1 MPYGEKSAYEAQAK
15 LKGQSPAYKK
25 SSGFKMKSPLK
36 QHEAEAM
43 STYVTPPI
51 VPVVLETSNG
61 ENGGELPFGKAMKTS
76 KKLKKIKEKK
86 FNPKKEGYKFQ

>member
-36 QHEAEAM
+36 EGVSGHSDVDESHWKKIHKDPLVHQL
-43 STYVTPPI
+43 SRQP
-51 VPVVLETSNG
+51 
-61 ENGGELPFGKAMKTS
+61 ELMGLTTRQ
-76 KKLKKIKEKK
+76 LKKRAKIMR
-86 FNPKKEGYKFQ
+86 G